1 MGFALRMTGELDL
14 AEEVFCETFAAF
26 FRTLERYESRGQLSA
41 FLLRIARS
49 KLANEMNARRRFSR
63 GPCQER
69 EIEETI
75 SPAPLP
81 EDAAQ
86 SAELADLAQRSLMS
100 LSPQLREVIVLR
112 LYEGLDYASIA
123 EVVGTSAATARSRM
137 RYALQSLRQIMD
149 GILK

>member
-1 MGFALRMTGELDL
+1 
-14 AEEVFCETFAAF
+14 
-26 FRTLERYESRGQLSA
+26 
-41 FLLRIARS
+41 
-49 KLANEMNARRRFSR
+49 
-63 GPCQER
+63 
-69 EIEETI
+69 
-75 SPAPLP
+75 
-81 EDAAQ
+81 
-86 SAELADLAQRSLMS
+86 MS